1 MNTSRPKEARARHQQ
16 REQETCF
23 ASPEQEVEDDAKAFL
38 ELMGNEEVMK
48 HLLDVVADDTD
59 IS

>member
-38 ELMGNEEVMK
+38 EVRGGEKVIR
-48 HLLDVVADDTD
+48 HFVDVEADGTD
-59 IS
+59 IK